1 MIKLKM
7 YQPPPPPKKCKT
19 TIINCMYLQV
29 LLVTVSGANYQG
41 LFTSYIECE
50 TVFKKNQQ
58 LINNQNV
65 ILEHVC
71 IYV

>member
-7 YQPPPPPKKCKT
+7 YQPPPPLQKKCKT

-50 TVFKKNQQ
+50 TVFKKKTTHKQSK
-58 LINNQNV
+58 
-65 ILEHVC
+65 C
-71 IYV
+71 YT

>member
-1 MIKLKM
+1 
-7 YQPPPPPKKCKT
+7 
-19 TIINCMYLQV
+19 MYLQV

-50 TVFKKNQQ
+50 TVLKKNQQ

-71 IYV
+71 IYVS